1 MPPSKAH
8 PRQRCIDPN
17 FTKKDTRKASSDCT
31 LTHSEPSPF
40 QSSHKCHSTENTALP
55 FLFLCLALWIHF
67 SPLFIPLGPETF
79 STVSLLR
86 TSFSRLFQDKG
97 WPGYNPAIR
106 SAQPQAS
113 FPNEVKRSAA
123 AKKNTASQLLP
134 RAVNILIRIISK
146 LRSHGK
152 P

>member
-1 MPPSKAH
+1 MPPSIVH

-55 FLFLCLALWIHF
+55 FRFLCLKLWIHF

-79 STVSLLR
+79 STVSLLS

-97 WPGYNPAIR
+97 WPGYNPALQ

-113 FPNEVKRSAA
+113 FPNEVKRSVA

-146 LRSHGK
+146 LRRHGK